1 MIQRFVKWLMAII
14 GTSGW
19 LMVIIRIIK
28 WFMVVMGIDGWL
40 TEVIEIVEWLII
52 MHEIIL
58 IFNSCV

>member
-1 MIQRFVKWLMAII
+1 MAII

-40 TEVIEIVEWLII
+40 TEVIEIVEWLIM